1 MVQILG
7 STSEVYGYFPLLNES
22 VSLVDTPGCGSV
34 NRHHETLVEQFL
46 PNADAIIFPIDSG
59 NPIDASEQQ
68 FLELLSGKEKDR
80 IFFVLTKYDSL
91 EPEDRD
97 EVETF
102 VRQKISA
109 AGLSCDRLHK
119 VSARDVFEARM
130 TGRSEADVEAIAE
143 KSGCSATIG
152 SPL

>member
-1 MVQILG
+1 M
-7 STSEVYGYFPLLNES
+7 
-22 VSLVDTPGCGSV
+22 
-34 NRHHETLVEQFL
+34 VEQFL